1 MQLYTSPYIGM
12 IYAKQKGYN
21 KVYIYFNEIAF
32 ALQTL
37 FQTPI
42 CNNPSNIGDGVKLE
56 LLQIRQKPKLGR
68 FPVLFTSANY
78 FIPLQNYR

>member
-1 MQLYTSPYIGM
+1 MQLYTSPYIGI

-21 KVYIYFNEIAF
+21 KVYIYFTEIAF

-42 CNNPSNIGDGVKLE
+42 CNNPSNIGDGVKLK
-56 LLQIRQKPKLGR
+56 LLQIRQKTQTWPLSLSLYFGKL
-68 FPVLFTSANY
+68 FHSSPEL
-78 FIPLQNYR
+78 